1 MNENE
6 KVKSLIEGLRDKYK
20 SDSCVIA
27 YLEVI
32 MALEAWFNP
41 EFDKR
46 IDSHIKGL
54 TNEDW

>member
-32 MALEAWFNP
+32 IALETRFNP

-46 IDSHIKGL
+46 IDFHIKGL
-54 TNEDW
+54 ADENW

>member
-6 KVKSLIEGLRDKYK
+6 KVKSLIEGLRNKYK
-20 SDSCVIA
+20 NDLCVIA

-32 MALEAWFNP
+32 IALETRFNP

-46 IDSHIKGL
+46 IDFHIEGL
-54 TNEDW
+54 ANENW

>member
-20 SDSCVIA
+20 NDSCVIA

-32 MALEAWFNP
+32 MSLEARFNP

-46 IDSHIKGL
+46 IDSHIEGL
-54 TNEDW
+54 TNENW